1 MGFVRVIVCI
11 IGCGL
16 LAGCASMKSGHAG
29 DPKDSKDSIYE
40 EGYRKGVSENLNSV
54 VEKLNGNDFPYLA
67 GTWSEPI
74 TQEVRIPAH
83 VQNGIFYPEHNEL
96 VIITPG
102 EWKRNNP
109 FPIKADQK
117 DFRKSEDNVD
127 TINAQVTD
135 ITAMP
140 NQFGP
145 KGPATATKGGE

>member
-1 MGFVRVIVCI
+1 MGFVRVIICI
-11 IGCGL
+11 IGSVF
-16 LAGCASMKSGHAG
+16 LAGCASTKAGHTF
-29 DPKDSKDSIYE
+29 DPKDSIYE
-40 EGYRKGVSENLNSV
+40 EGYRKGVSENLNSI

-83 VQNGIFYPEHNEL
+83 VQDGVFYPEHNEL

-117 DFRKSEDNVD
+117 DFRKSEDIVN

-145 KGPATATKGGE
+145 KSPAASIKGGE

>member
-1 MGFVRVIVCI
+1 MGSGKLIVFVIVC
-11 IGCGL
+11 GAL
-16 LAGCASMKSGHAG
+16 VGCASMKPGHTN
-29 DPKDSKDSIYE
+29 DSKDSIYE
-40 EGYRKGVSENLNSV
+40 EGYRKGVAENINSM
-54 VEKLNGNDFPYLA
+54 VEKLNGNDFPYLG
-67 GTWSEPI
+67 GTWAEPI

-83 VQNGIFYPEHNEL
+83 VQGGIFYPEHNEL

-117 DFRKSEDNVD
+117 DFRKSEDSID
-127 TINAQVTD
+127 TVTAPVTD

-145 KGPATATKGGE
+145 KGTASAIKGGE

>member
-1 MGFVRVIVCI
+1 MGLSKFIFFV

-16 LAGCASMKSGHAG
+16 FVGCASLKSA
-29 DPKDSKDSIYE
+29 PSSDSKSSIYE
-40 EGYRKGVSENLNSV
+40 EGYRKGVSQNINSI
-54 VEKLNGNDFPYLA
+54 VEKLNGNDFPYLG
-67 GTWSEPI
+67 GTWAEPI

-83 VQNGIFYPEHNEL
+83 VQGGVFYPEHNEL

-109 FPIKADQK
+109 FPIKANQK
-117 DFRKSEDNVD
+117 DFSKSEDTID
-127 TINAQVTD
+127 TVNAPVTD

-145 KGPATATKGGE
+145 KACATATKEGE

>member
-1 MGFVRVIVCI
+1 MGFVRAIICIV
-11 IGCGL
+11 GCVL
-16 LAGCASMKSGHAG
+16 LAGCASMKPGHTC
-29 DPKDSKDSIYE
+29 DPKDSIYD
-40 EGYRKGVSENLNSV
+40 EGYRKGVSENLNSI

-83 VQNGIFYPEHNEL
+83 VQNGVFYPEHNEL

-117 DFRKSEDNVD
+117 DFRKSEDNVN
-127 TINAQVTD
+127 TVNAQVTD

-145 KGPATATKGGE
+145 KGPATTIKEGE